1 MRSAKKTLPYRFQ
14 TGIQSDYF
22 KKNIEVVPVEQEK
35 QKENS
40 PSEVKNPFGTIT
52 SDNNQTQ
59 KQTANQTNYYSAE
72 IYGDQSIQD
81 GGIVLIRNT
90 APMSYLNLSIPRNS
104 ILYGQASFRENRVF
118 VSINRVKTS
127 AGESSVAFTVKDND
141 RIEGLYYKAPID
153 EAVDKT
159 KEGMNAPSISIPGA
173 YGGVISSVTQ
183 SVFQGGKNLMK
194 GTSSLNLQ

>member
-1 MRSAKKTLPYRFQ
+1 
-14 TGIQSDYF
+14 
-22 KKNIEVVPVEQEK
+22 
-35 QKENS
+35 
-40 PSEVKNPFGTIT
+40 
-52 SDNNQTQ
+52 
-59 KQTANQTNYYSAE
+59 
-72 IYGDQSIQD
+72 
-81 GGIVLIRNT
+81 
-90 APMSYLNLSIPRNS
+90 MSYLNLSIPRNS

-194 GTSSLNLQ
+194 GTSSLNLNEGYKVYLIPK